1 MSGPIFMSKTMQR
14 KMLLARKER
23 RLWWGDYET
32 MTIAEL
38 KDDNARI
45 QEMKNRAPQEK
56 DKEQELTLTQ
66 FDIAVIEYLKKEE
79 LTNICPS
86 CGIYKRH
93 SNPPRD
99 WLPEDYKFCCLHCRD
114 MIGELHGTR
123 CQKCVVV
130 QVKTEF
136 DEDNGY

>member
-1 MSGPIFMSKTMQR
+1 MSTELSMSRTMQR
-14 KMLLARKER
+14 KMMIARKCR
-23 RLWWGDYET
+23 RLWWGDLET

-45 QEMKNRAPQEK
+45 QEIKNCPQVK
-56 DKEQELTLTQ
+56 DKESKLTQ

-79 LTNICPS
+79 LTNICPA

-114 MIGELHGTR
+114 MKGDLHGSR
-123 CQKCVVV
+123 CQKCVIV
-130 QVKTEF
+130 QVKTEV

>member
-1 MSGPIFMSKTMQR
+1 MSGPIFMSKTMHR

-38 KDDNARI
+38 KDENARI
-45 QEMKNRAPQEK
+45 REMKNFPCIQ
-56 DKEQELTLTQ
+56 DKESKLTQ
-66 FDIAVIEYLKKEE
+66 FDLSVIEYLKKEE
-79 LTNICPS
+79 LTNICPT

-99 WLPEDYKFCCLHCRD
+99 WAQEDYKFCCLHCRD
-114 MIGELHGTR
+114 MKGELHGTR
-123 CQKCVVV
+123 CQKCVIV

>member
-1 MSGPIFMSKTMQR
+1 MSDPFFMRRTMQR
-14 KMLLARKER
+14 KMMLARKER

-38 KDDNARI
+38 KEDNARI
-45 QEMKNRAPQEK
+45 KKNRNIPKEK
-56 DKEQELTLTQ
+56 ESKLTK

-79 LTNICPS
+79 LTNICPA

-99 WLPEDYKFCCLHCRD
+99 WAPEDYKFCCLHCRD
-114 MIGELHGTR
+114 MKGVSHGTR

-130 QVKTEF
+130 QVKAAF

>member
-1 MSGPIFMSKTMQR
+1 MSSELSMPRTMQR
-14 KMLLARKER
+14 KMLIARKCR
-23 RLWWGDYET
+23 RLWWGDLET

-45 QEMKNRAPQEK
+45 QEWKNCPPQEK
-56 DKEQELTLTQ
+56 DKETKLTK

-79 LTNICPS
+79 LTNICPA

-99 WLPEDYKFCCLHCRD
+99 WAPEDYKFCCLHCRD
-114 MIGELHGTR
+114 MKGKSHGSR
-123 CQKCVVV
+123 CQKCVIV

>member
-1 MSGPIFMSKTMQR
+1 MSSELSMPRTMQR
-14 KMLLARKER
+14 KMMLARKCR
-23 RLWWGDYET
+23 RLWWGDLET

-38 KDDNARI
+38 KEDNARI
-45 QEMKNRAPQEK
+45 QENKNRPPLQEIK
-56 DKEQELTLTQ
+56 QTK
-66 FDIAVIEYLKKEE
+66 FDLSVIEYLKKEE
-79 LTNICPS
+79 LTNICPT

-99 WLPEDYKFCCLHCRD
+99 WAQEDYKFCCLHCRD
-114 MIGELHGTR
+114 MKGELHGTR
-123 CQKCVVV
+123 CQKCVIV